1 MIVDRQGRRFRNLRI
16 SLTSACNYACTY
28 CVPNGKRLVA
38 AQDELSAEAMA
49 RGVAYLI
56 EAAGIER
63 LRITGGEPLV
73 SPKLEAFMTA
83 VGQMGLEDISLTTNG
98 QLLAKK
104 LPLLVDAGIRRINVS
119 LDTLDASA
127 FRSIARGGD
136 LATVLD
142 GMDQASAAGM
152 KIKVNMVPL
161 RGQNLDQ
168 VMPLLDYCLERGYEL
183 RFIELMRMGHLASDS
198 NAFLQQFVSLQQLL
212 SLIGERYEYLQA
224 DAPVDATAVRYEVPG
239 RGYFGVIANESVPF
253 CRTCSRLRLSS
264 TGWLHGCLSSSNRHY
279 VGDLLDKPR
288 HQALPALQRL
298 AGESLGRQAGSGVL
312 RWCDHHEDYR
322 RLIEPHRRNAA
333 RTKPAPTGFAQTL
346 WERLCGDR
354 RLARDEAGSGDDVPE
369 LARKLHPTPIRR
381 FSVTG
386 LWREGCVAWFYCWPF
401 WCWVAA

>member
-1 MIVDRQGRRFRNLRI
+1 MIVDRQGRRFRNLRV

-73 SPKLEAFMTA
+73 SPKLETFLRE
-83 VGQMGLEDISLTTNG
+83 VSVLGLDDISLTTNG
-98 QLLAKK
+98 QLLLRK
-104 LPLLVDAGIRRINVS
+104 LPVLVDAGIARLNVS
-119 LDTLDASA
+119 LDTLDAAA

-136 LATVLD
+136 LATVLQ
-142 GMDQASAAGM
+142 GMEEASSAGIR
-152 KIKVNMVPL
+152 IKVNMVPL

-168 VMPLLDYCLERGYEL
+168 VLPLLDYCLERGFEL

-198 NAFLQQFVSLQQLL
+198 NAFLQQFVGLQQLL
-212 SLIGERYEYLQA
+212 DVIGERYEYLQA
-224 DAPVDATAVRYEVPG
+224 SAPVDATALRYQIPG
-239 RGYFGVIANESVPF
+239 KGFFGVIANESVPF

-288 HQALPALQRL
+288 HQALPALQGL
-298 AGESLGRQAGSGVL
+298 LVKALGDKQEVAFSGGATVMK
-312 RWCDHHEDYR
+312 
-322 RLIEPHRRNAA
+322 II
-333 RTKPAPTGFAQTL
+333 G
-346 WERLCGDR
+346 G
-354 RLARDEAGSGDDVPE
+354 
-369 LARKLHPTPIRR
+369 
-381 FSVTG
+381 
-386 LWREGCVAWFYCWPF
+386 
-401 WCWVAA
+401 

>member
-16 SLTSACNYACTY
+16 SLTAACNYACTY
-28 CVPNGKRLVA
+28 CVPDGKRLVA

-73 SPKLEAFMTA
+73 STRLDPFLRQ
-83 VGQMGLEDISLTTNG
+83 VSQLGLDDISLTTNG
-98 QLLAKK
+98 QLLERK
-104 LPLLVDAGIRRINVS
+104 LPLLVECGIRRLNVS

-136 LATVLD
+136 LATVLA
-142 GMDQASAAGM
+142 GMEAAREAGM

-168 VMPLLDYCLERGYEL
+168 VLPLLDYCLERGFEL
-183 RFIELMRMGHLASDS
+183 RFIELMRMGHLARDG
-198 NAFLQQFVSLQQLL
+198 NAFNQQFVGLAQLL
-212 SLIGERYEYLQA
+212 ELIGSRYQYVQA
-224 DAPVDATAVRYEVPG
+224 DAPVDATAMRYAIPG
-239 RGYFGVIANESVPF
+239 LGHFGVIANESVPF

-298 AGESLGRQAGSGVL
+298 LVKALGDKQDLAFSG
-312 RWCDHHEDYR
+312 
-322 RLIEPHRRNAA
+322 
-333 RTKPAPTGFAQTL
+333 G
-346 WERLCGDR
+346 
-354 RLARDEAGSGDDVPE
+354 
-369 LARKLHPTPIRR
+369 
-381 FSVTG
+381 VTVMKIIG
-386 LWREGCVAWFYCWPF
+386 G
-401 WCWVAA
+401 

>member
-16 SLTSACNYACTY
+16 SLTAACNYACTY
-28 CVPNGKRLVA
+28 CVPDGKRLVA

-73 SPKLEAFMTA
+73 STRLDPFLRQ
-83 VGQMGLEDISLTTNG
+83 VSQLGLDDISLTTNG
-98 QLLAKK
+98 QLLERK
-104 LPLLVDAGIRRINVS
+104 LPLLVECGIRRLNVS

-136 LATVLD
+136 LATVLA
-142 GMDQASAAGM
+142 GMEAAHEAGM

-168 VMPLLDYCLERGYEL
+168 VLPLLDYCLERGFEL
-183 RFIELMRMGHLASDS
+183 RFIELMRMGHLARDG
-198 NAFLQQFVSLQQLL
+198 NAFNQQFVGLAQLL
-212 SLIGERYEYLQA
+212 ELIGSRYQYVQA
-224 DAPVDATAVRYEVPG
+224 DAPVDATAMRYAIPG
-239 RGYFGVIANESVPF
+239 LGHFGVIANESVPF

-298 AGESLGRQAGSGVL
+298 LVKALGDKQDLAFSG
-312 RWCDHHEDYR
+312 
-322 RLIEPHRRNAA
+322 
-333 RTKPAPTGFAQTL
+333 G
-346 WERLCGDR
+346 
-354 RLARDEAGSGDDVPE
+354 
-369 LARKLHPTPIRR
+369 
-381 FSVTG
+381 VTVMKIIG
-386 LWREGCVAWFYCWPF
+386 G
-401 WCWVAA
+401 